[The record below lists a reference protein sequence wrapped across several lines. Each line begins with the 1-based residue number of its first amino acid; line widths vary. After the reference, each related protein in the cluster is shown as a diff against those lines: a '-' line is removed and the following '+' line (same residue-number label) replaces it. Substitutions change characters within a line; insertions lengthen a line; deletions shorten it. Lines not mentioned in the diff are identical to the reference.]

1 MSIELLLEDSK
12 KWYKHYSTLNLLE
25 SCELLKET
33 FSNTLP
39 EEFVKGIDFVDLFI
53 DSFNSLN
60 SERQFEKMIELYD
73 AIVSQ
78 KQVCGE
84 EFYYVDKNMMD
95 YYLFMG
101 DLDGVKK
108 HLESFKAFPIKSID
122 TFYNIF
128 AKLTF
133 YNYTEIALDVAL
145 SIYPKISG
153 SDKLVPG
160 ADGAYARFIYLEK
173 VQEIYQLLK
182 NGGTIEKAKIIK
194 YLKKFGFAVKGQLVT
209 IEGMLSD
216 DLIGHPDFIDFYE
229 TNAAF
234 LFNTM
239 LYFSK
244 YMFEEK
250 NVSFPAASS
259 IWFGAMGILISEDP
273 EEYGDFDEVFTIDP
287 EKFRNEIFNSFGFL
301 SSNTA
306 SAFAIAWGMTYV
318 YDFLKKYDY
327 ISDEVHDTAMIEISS
342 IKAEITKARADE
354 LWTYNFVHHWGKPD
368 SVNEQDFII
377 EKEAFEHT
385 FRNKLEIVKEPKRT
399 FKKVDKRASNNRCPC
414 GSGKKYKNCC
424 ENKISS
430 DTSNVAEQGTF
441 DM

>member
-12 KWYKHYSTLNLLE
+12 KWYKHCSTLNELE
-25 SCELLKET
+25 RCELLKET
-33 FSNTLP
+33 FSYTIP
-39 EEFVKGIDFVDLFI
+39 EEFVKRIDFVNLFI
-53 DSFNSLN
+53 DSFNYLN
-60 SERQFEKMIELYD
+60 RERQFEKMIELYD

-84 EFYYVDKNMMD
+84 DFYYVDKNVMD
-95 YYLFMG
+95 YYLFNA
-101 DLDGVKK
+101 DLGGVKK
-108 HLESFKAFPIKSID
+108 HLESFKAFPVKSID

-128 AKLTF
+128 SKLIF

-145 SIYPKISG
+145 SIYPEISS

-160 ADGAYARFIYLEK
+160 ADGVYARFIYLEK

-182 NGGTIEKAKIIK
+182 NGGTIEKAKTIK
-194 YLKKFGFAVKGQLVT
+194 YLKKFGFAVKDQLAT

-216 DLIGHPDFIDFYE
+216 DLTGYPDFIDFYE

-234 LFNTM
+234 LFNTT
-239 LYFSK
+239 LLFSK
-244 YMFEEK
+244 YMLEK
-250 NVSFPAASS
+250 DVSFPAASS
-259 IWFGAMGILISEDP
+259 IWFGAMGILMSEDP
-273 EEYGDFDEVFTIDP
+273 EEYGEFDEVFTIDR
-287 EKFRNEIFNSFGFL
+287 EMFRNEIINSFGFL

-318 YDFLKKYDY
+318 YDFLKKYNY
-327 ISDEVHDTAMIEISS
+327 ISDDVHDSAMIEIAN

-354 LWTYNFVHHWGKPD
+354 LWKYNFVHHWGKPD
-368 SVNEQDFII
+368 SVNEQDFMM

-385 FRNKLEIVKEPKRT
+385 FRNKIEIVKEPKRT

-424 ENKISS
+424 ENNISS
-430 DTSNVAEQGTF
+430 DTSSVAEQGTF